1 MSVIEDICNE
11 LDNMSDEEFEAKW
24 KEVCDEVGD
33 VDSPTVEEYI
43 DFLKGYK
50 EQKEMLDLIDKARE
64 NLMNMTEEEREELF
78 KKCEEW
84 NNVGPNAEEFIDI
97 LLKGQ
102 KDIDPDIRN
111 HVDEHFWELV

>member
-1 MSVIEDICNE
+1 MSVVEDICNE

-24 KEVCDEVGD
+24 KEVCAEVGD
-33 VDSPTVEEYI
+33 VDSPTVEEHI

-50 EQKEMLDLIDKARE
+50 EQKEALNLIDKARE

-84 NNVGPNAEEFIDI
+84 NAVGPFVSADLEDYFVQDCYNDKDEFF
-97 LLKGQ
+97 KGC
-102 KDIDPDIRN
+102 
-111 HVDEHFWELV
+111 